1 MVHSSPWSSAARADD
16 RRCSAEILVDTDV
29 LSWIALGEGRADEFA
44 ALLVGHQL
52 FTSFVTV
59 AEVRTFLSMDVLGT
73 DRADVLREGL
83 SDYAPLPIRIDDV
96 VAEWVRLRAATIAT
110 GSPDD
115 RERRQNDTWIAACA
129 LSVVPP
135 LPVVTGNLRDFT
147 VLAAAGRLRLVHP
160 DRPQSTQPRRA

>member
-1 MVHSSPWSSAARADD
+1 
-16 RRCSAEILVDTDV
+16 
-29 LSWIALGEGRADEFA
+29 
-44 ALLVGHQL
+44 
-52 FTSFVTV
+52 
-59 AEVRTFLSMDVLGT
+59 MDVLGT
-73 DRADVLREGL
+73 DRADALREGL

-129 LSVVPP
+129 LSVEPP

-160 DRPQSTQPRRA
+160 DRPQSTQPRRAELAAARRRVRPGSVAVDSGHHPRWVLRPLCRGAGSVTELG